1 MAIVSQVLQEG
12 RRQRNCG
19 LTGATIHIS
28 APAIA
33 AQPFL
38 LPCGISPFSKELAN
52 ENMEGKLTVQR
63 VVSAKAQIIPS
74 SQTSQETKGWEGAV
88 QRVRLGKAVLMF
100 TSVKWSFD
108 GTQSSSFERFMVSRL
123 Q

>member
-28 APAIA
+28 A
-33 AQPFL
+33 QPLF

-88 QRVRLGKAVLMF
+88 QRVCLGKAVLNVHI
-100 TSVKWSFD
+100 SEV
-108 GTQSSSFERFMVSRL
+108 VI
-123 Q
+123 

>member
-19 LTGATIHIS
+19 LTGATTHIS

-33 AQPFL
+33 AQPSL

-63 VVSAKAQIIPS
+63 VVSAKALWNPLLGTIIGHSGDPS
-74 SQTSQETKGWEGAV
+74 AMAHG
-88 QRVRLGKAVLMF
+88 RL
-100 TSVKWSFD
+100 
-108 GTQSSSFERFMVSRL
+108 
-123 Q
+123 